1 MLIAG
6 FPAGA
11 RKETADKVK
20 SLLQKVNFQ
29 RPPVIIKEFKKKF
42 TNIPT
47 RSNYSG
53 EFENSFWQKV
63 KKNPIKLTPESWIN
77 PDSLVEVAREVGYDD
92 WDNLQAIRE
101 TLVNG
106 GRGRAR
112 EGTKGKNSNS
122 VNQYGDRLMDSLQQ
136 WLIDDLA
143 CGPLTQEEV
152 EEHWRLE
159 DITVNP
165 MSVSLKPNG
174 KARIVVDMS
183 HPYFDT
189 EKNPNI
195 PASVNSEIRKEEF
208 PATMATTKDVLSLLY
223 WVGRTGV
230 IAKADWNAAYKH
242 IQVRREDLHLQ
253 FLQLGGRYFLE
264 RALVFGCCS
273 SPGIYDRQAKLI
285 IKLAIL
291 LAVVA
296 TLNALQCL
304 DDVVYIA
311 EPGPCLAFYQAY
323 REVCSRVGVSLA
335 SEEDPDKAFPPSS
348 SGAVLGLEYN
358 VKEWLWKIPDNKFS
372 YVMETLFDIVEGKT
386 ITMERCQA
394 LVGRLNHY
402 ALVVPGG
409 KWERGWLQKLVDNK
423 APKQMKVRPNS
434 LAVSQAEWWRINIAN
449 TADWT
454 SIPDIRPQTPATNL
468 EIYPDAAGGS
478 DTNLRLGLG
487 GCVWAGAT
495 IHWVYFNWPDMI
507 RTNKRNKEGDKLARK
522 LSMLEAMA

>member
-11 RKETADKVK
+11 RKEAADKVK

-208 PATMATTKDVLSLLY
+208 PATMATTKDILSLLY

-273 SPGIYDRQAKLI
+273 SSSW
-285 IKLAIL
+285 
-291 LAVVA
+291 A
-296 TLNALQCL
+296 T
-304 DDVVYIA
+304 
-311 EPGPCLAFYQAY
+311 
-323 REVCSRVGVSLA
+323 
-335 SEEDPDKAFPPSS
+335 
-348 SGAVLGLEYN
+348 
-358 VKEWLWKIPDNKFS
+358 
-372 YVMETLFDIVEGKT
+372 
-386 ITMERCQA
+386 
-394 LVGRLNHY
+394 
-402 ALVVPGG
+402 
-409 KWERGWLQKLVDNK
+409 
-423 APKQMKVRPNS
+423 
-434 LAVSQAEWWRINIAN
+434 
-449 TADWT
+449 
-454 SIPDIRPQTPATNL
+454 
-468 EIYPDAAGGS
+468 
-478 DTNLRLGLG
+478 
-487 GCVWAGAT
+487 
-495 IHWVYFNWPDMI
+495 
-507 RTNKRNKEGDKLARK
+507 
-522 LSMLEAMA
+522 